1 MSTAP
6 VDAPTPDPPDPGVPP
21 PVALP
26 ADSARAD
33 ASAPAGPPA
42 PDTSTST
49 SAPPAAA
56 ATGGVRAAVITCSDS
71 AARGEAVDT
80 SGPLAAQLLADLG
93 HEVAGVSVVADDT
106 GAIVST
112 VRQAIAAG
120 ARVVVTTGGTGAG
133 PRDVTPE
140 ALRSMGLRE
149 LPGLGEAIRAA
160 SRSTIPAA
168 DLSRA
173 LGGILDDAVVLAL
186 PGSPGGV
193 RDGLAAV
200 GGLLEH
206 AAAVARG
213 GAHPGHRRTTA
224 NPESLVVDSV
234 HPTVGIDY
242 QLTHVDLIGPEPIT
256 EAEVAAEVSRPAAGA
271 VVTFA
276 GVVRDHDRGRSVTA
290 LHYEGH
296 PDAGRVLADVLS
308 EALTRP
314 GVLAAAARHRTGN
327 LAIGDL
333 AFVAA
338 VSAAHRGEAFAA
350 CAWLVDEAKGRLPI
364 WKHQHFADGTDE
376 WVNSP

>member
-1 MSTAP
+1 
-6 VDAPTPDPPDPGVPP
+6 
-21 PVALP
+21 
-26 ADSARAD
+26 
-33 ASAPAGPPA
+33 
-42 PDTSTST
+42 
-49 SAPPAAA
+49 
-56 ATGGVRAAVITCSDS
+56 VRAAVITCSDS
-71 AARGEAVDT
+71 AARGATADT
-80 SGPLAAQLLADLG
+80 SGPLAAELLAALG
-93 HEVAGVSVVADDT
+93 HDVTGVRVVPDDNAAIVTAVRDAVAG
-106 GAIVST
+106 
-112 VRQAIAAG
+112 G

-149 LPGLGEAIRAA
+149 LPGLGEAIRAG
-160 SRSTIPAA
+160 SRQVVPTA

-173 LGGILDDAVVLAL
+173 LGGILDGAVVLAL

-193 RDGLAAV
+193 RDGLTAV
-200 GGLLEH
+200 GELLEH
-206 AAAVARG
+206 AAAMARG

-234 HPTVGIDY
+234 DPTVGIDY
-242 QLTHVDLIGPEPIT
+242 QRRPGDLVGPAPIS
-256 EAEVAAEVSRPAAGA
+256 ESEVAAEVSRAAAGA

-296 PDAGRVLADVLS
+296 PDAGRILADVLC
-308 EALTRP
+308 EALARP
-314 GVLAAAARHRTGN
+314 GVLAASARHRTGD
-327 LAIGDL
+327 LTIGDL

-338 VSAAHRGEAFAA
+338 VSAAHREQAFAA
-350 CAWLVDEAKGRLPI
+350 CAWLVDEAKARLPI

>member
-1 MSTAP
+1 MTTLS
-6 VDAPTPDPPDPGVPP
+6 
-21 PVALP
+21 
-26 ADSARAD
+26 
-33 ASAPAGPPA
+33 
-42 PDTSTST
+42 
-49 SAPPAAA
+49 
-56 ATGGVRAAVITCSDS
+56 RAAVITCSDS
-71 AARGEAVDT
+71 AADGVAVDT
-80 SGPLAAQLLADLG
+80 SGPLAAELLAQLG
-93 HEVAGVSVVADDT
+93 HEVTRVTVVPDEAGSII
-106 GAIVST
+106 GA
-112 VRQAIAAG
+112 VRDAIAAS
-120 ARVVVTTGGTGAG
+120 ARIVVTTGGTGAG

-140 ALRSMGLRE
+140 ALRAAGLRE

-160 SRSTIPAA
+160 SRERVPAA

-173 LGGILDDAVVLAL
+173 LGGILDGAVVLAL

-206 AAAVARG
+206 AALMAAGGGHHIRRDPPRVMDSGRAVDHFHDATAG
-213 GAHPGHRRTTA
+213 DAPVQADVVTA
-224 NPESLVVDSV
+224 NAIS
-234 HPTVGIDY
+234 
-242 QLTHVDLIGPEPIT
+242 
-256 EAEVAAEVSRPAAGA
+256 EAEVAAEVSRAAAGA

-276 GVVRDHDRGRSVTA
+276 GVVRDHDRGRTVSA

-296 PDAGRVLADVLS
+296 PDAGRVLAEVVA
-308 EALTRP
+308 EAHDRP
-314 GVLAAAARHRTGN
+314 GVLAAAARHRTGD

-350 CAWLVDEAKGRLPI
+350 CAWLVDEAKSRLPI